1 MQTLLACPS
10 LWLLFKGYAL
20 IVLAGVRHRQR
31 RAEEGHFAVLLIH
44 VYGMICLA
52 GLWSQASA
60 EQRKGR
66 AGRTGPGQCFRMY
79 TEAQYQEFPA
89 FPAPEIQRVRLESVV
104 LQIKML
110 AGKCAL

>member
-1 MQTLLACPS
+1 M
-10 LWLLFKGYAL
+10 
-20 IVLAGVRHRQR
+20 IVLADGLVTGKC
-31 RAEEGHFAVLLIH
+31 RAKEGHFAVLLIH

>member
-1 MQTLLACPS
+1 M
-10 LWLLFKGYAL
+10 
-20 IVLAGVRHRQR
+20 
-31 RAEEGHFAVLLIH
+31 
-44 VYGMICLA
+44 
-52 GLWSQASA
+52 QASA

-79 TEAQYQEFPA
+79 SPAEYEGFPA

-110 AGKCAL
+110 AGMMSKHVQALQAVPCLYTDKREHHAGEGFPSHACGLFFQAKPRKQTLREVSNLRPCN